1 MMLFPFLFMFFTSLK
16 QSQDTFNF
24 PPRLLPRNQTYI
36 SVPGFE
42 EPLKLYLLEDANG
55 IMREFALSRDIV
67 QVGVFRD
74 PTVPRDPNNPN
85 AGEMIDNRP
94 LKDVQPSQN
103 RIIYEGQW
111 EDLYETPV
119 DGQIVPMVLVRE
131 AGANVFFNPENPQET
146 VLAIARTSKRV
157 EYISFHPENY
167 LEVLQLAEGSKAVL
181 TNVLSMARSLT
192 NTTLVTLLVVLGQL
206 ITSVLGGYAFARLR
220 FPGRDNLFVI
230 YLGTIM
236 IPFVVL
242 IIPLYRLMVIVE
254 WVDRLAALII
264 PWIFTAY
271 GTFLMRQFFITVPKD
286 IEDAAIIDGA
296 NRFQILWR
304 IFIPAAAPAL
314 ATQATF
320 TFLYAWNSFFWPLVI
335 INT

>member
-1 MMLFPFLFMFFTSLK
+1 MLFPFLFMFFTSLK

-36 SVPGFE
+36 SVPGFA

-94 LKDVQPSQN
+94 LKDVQPSRN
-103 RIIYEGQW
+103 RIIYEGQSV
-111 EDLYETPV
+111 DLYEIPV

-131 AGANVFFNPENPQET
+131 AGANVFFNPEKPQET

-220 FPGRDNLFVI
+220 FPGRTT
-230 YLGTIM
+230 YL
-236 IPFVVL
+236 
-242 IIPLYRLMVIVE
+242 
-254 WVDRLAALII
+254 
-264 PWIFTAY
+264 
-271 GTFLMRQFFITVPKD
+271 
-286 IEDAAIIDGA
+286 
-296 NRFQILWR
+296 
-304 IFIPAAAPAL
+304 
-314 ATQATF
+314 
-320 TFLYAWNSFFWPLVI
+320 
-335 INT
+335 